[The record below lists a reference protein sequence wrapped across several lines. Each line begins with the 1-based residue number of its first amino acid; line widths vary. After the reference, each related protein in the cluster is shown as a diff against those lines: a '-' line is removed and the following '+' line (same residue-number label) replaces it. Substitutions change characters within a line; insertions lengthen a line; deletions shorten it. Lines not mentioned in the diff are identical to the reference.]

1 MNKSRRP
8 ERVPFMRIGR
18 FSLLSAYS
26 QIIKSSMNAIRD
38 MLKAIRLIPKNCRKA
53 SGSRPLTT
61 NH

>member
-1 MNKSRRP
+1 
-8 ERVPFMRIGR
+8 MRIGR